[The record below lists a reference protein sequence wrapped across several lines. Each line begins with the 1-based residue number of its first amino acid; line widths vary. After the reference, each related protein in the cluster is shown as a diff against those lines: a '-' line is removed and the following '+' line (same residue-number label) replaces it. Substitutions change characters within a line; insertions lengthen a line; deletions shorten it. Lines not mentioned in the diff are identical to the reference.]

1 MGLLKAIQRDM
12 GRDRLRAAQVAAL
25 YGNVTI
31 AVAGAAAAAVILA
44 STLVR
49 LGALEQLVGI
59 IWVAYILG
67 CAAAH
72 MALWFFYSRASAPDV
87 VWRAW
92 ALRFTLV
99 CLAEGIG
106 WGWASAFLV
115 APDHFDLE
123 MLVIVVS
130 LTIAAASIP
139 MFGSYIPAF
148 LSMFAPTTLACL
160 LWSEAAR
167 SQLPQAT
174 AMFWLMMI
182 YIVAMAALGLH
193 TNRNFNE
200 LVNLRIRA
208 SELAVDLRR
217 QKELAEQANLAKSS
231 FLAAASHDLRQP
243 VHALGLFAGALR
255 GAGISRE
262 AMVIVEQIEASAA
275 AMDSLFSALL
285 DISKLDAGIVD
296 VQRHSFPIQPIID
309 RICREYRNEA
319 HEKGVV
325 LSQHTCS
332 AVIHTDPILLERILR
347 NLVSNAVKY
356 TDEGRIVVGCRRR
369 SGGIS
374 IQVLD
379 TGPGIGA
386 AFQERIFQEYFQLQ
400 NPERDRTKGLGLG
413 LAIVRRLTNLL
424 NCRLD
429 LLSSPGKGSCF
440 SLTVPLASGAA
451 DYLDQQSAEETD
463 QRGEGFIVV
472 IDDEVAI
479 RVAMTSLLSSW
490 GFTVIAAASGDD
502 IVAEL
507 ASCSARP
514 DLIICDYRL
523 RSGENGIAVI
533 ERLQSE
539 YNEAIPAMLITGD
552 TAEDRL
558 IEAQASGFLLLHK
571 PVANSRLRAS
581 IASLVAGARDSE
593 GSEPDTIL

>member
-1 MGLLKAIQRDM
+1 MGLLKARQR
-12 GRDRLRAAQVAAL
+12 GEGFERLRAAQVAAL
-25 YGNVTI
+25 YGNATI

-44 STLVR
+44 STLVG
-49 LGALEQLVGI
+49 LNALEQAVGI
-59 IWVAYILG
+59 AWVAYILG

-72 MALWFFYSRASAPDV
+72 LALRFAYSRASAPDQ
-87 VWRAW
+87 VWRVW
-92 ALRFTLV
+92 AFRFTLV
-99 CLAEGIG
+99 CLAEGVG

-130 LTIAAASIP
+130 LTIAGASIP
-139 MFGSYIPAF
+139 VFGSYIPSF
-148 LSMFAPTTLACL
+148 LSMFLPTTLACL
-160 LWSEAAR
+160 IWSEAAR

-182 YIVAMAALGLH
+182 FIVAMGALGLRA
-193 TNRNFNE
+193 NRNFNE

-208 SELAVDLRR
+208 SELAADLRR

-255 GAGISRE
+255 SAGIPSE
-262 AMVIVEQIEASAA
+262 AMVMVEHIEASAA

-296 VQRHSFPIQPIID
+296 VQRHSFPIQPVID
-309 RICREYRNEA
+309 RICREYTNEA
-319 HEKGVV
+319 TIKGVN
-325 LSQHTCS
+325 LSKHHCS
-332 AVIHTDPILLERILR
+332 AVIYTDPILLERVVR

-356 TDEGRIVVGCRRR
+356 TEKGRIIIGCRRR
-369 SGGIS
+369 AGAIS

-379 TGPGIGA
+379 TGQGIA
-386 AFQERIFQEYFQLQ
+386 PNLQERIFQEYFQVQ

-424 NCRLD
+424 DCKLE
-429 LLSSPGKGSCF
+429 LQSAPGKGSCF
-440 SLTVPLASGAA
+440 KLAVPLAAGPA
-451 DYLDQQSAEETD
+451 DYLEQQPGDTPDQKS
-463 QRGEGFIVV
+463 EGFIVV
-472 IDDEVAI
+472 VDDEVAI
-479 RVAMTSLLSSW
+479 RAAMNSLLSSW

-507 ASCSARP
+507 ALCSVRP

-581 IASLVAGARDSE
+581 ISSLMAAACERREAGQA
-593 GSEPDTIL
+593 TIL